1 MYCTC
6 AIEKGDDGNTFGRL
20 DTGATIE
27 DDGNT
32 LARLV
37 GRGAARRDGG
47 NTLGR
52 LLVTIETVTSGDGT
66 C

>member
-27 DDGNT
+27 D
-32 LARLV
+32 
-37 GRGAARRDGG
+37 GG